1 MEKLLDDISF
11 DAPDM
16 ENKEIKI
23 DAKNV
28 EKKLEDIIEDDD
40 LIRYIL

>member
-16 ENKEIKI
+16 KNKEIKI

-40 LIRYIL
+40 LSRYIL